1 LLTEAIVTGKEK
13 MQGNL
18 SEINLNEILS
28 LATGGKK
35 SGVLRLRHGNE
46 TVEVFLNEGEIVH
59 ATCPIGEGEKAI
71 YYPVTWGD
79 GSFTLEANGAVPNT
93 TIQKK
98 SGQILEDLRTM
109 SREWESIVEV
119 IPSGQCVFQLADL
132 AGEPNGP
139 ITIPH
144 AAWRVLSKIDG
155 RRSVQEVAGAL
166 KTPYA
171 QTARILFN
179 LCKSGLVT
187 AVPLAAQTAGSIVS
201 AGLLTRLIAHLTE
214 FIGPIAPLV
223 VRDQIRALGES
234 QEKFPQTK
242 VEELVGLISREISDP
257 KLRSEFETAIA
268 REIGNFKK
276 P

>member
-1 LLTEAIVTGKEK
+1 

-71 YYPVTWGD
+71 YYPVTWGE
-79 GSFTLEANGAVPNT
+79 GSFSLEANGTAPVT

-98 SGQILEDLRTM
+98 SAKILEDLRTM
-109 SREWESIVEV
+109 SREWENIVEV
-119 IPSGQCVFQLADL
+119 VPSAQCVFQLADL
-132 AGEPNGP
+132 AGECNGP

-166 KTPYA
+166 KAPYA

-187 AVPLAAQTAGSIVS
+187 AAPIAAQSGENTVPAGVI
-201 AGLLTRLIAHLTE
+201 TRLIAHVTE
-214 FIGPIAPLV
+214 FMGPIAPLV
-223 VRDQIRALGES
+223 VSDQIRILGES

-242 VEELVGLISREISDP
+242 VEQLIGMISREISDP
-257 KLRSEFETAIA
+257 KRRSDFEIAIA
-268 REIGNFKK
+268 RELGTFKK
-276 P
+276 TH

>member
-1 LLTEAIVTGKEK
+1 

-28 LATGGKK
+28 LATAGRK
-35 SGVLRLRHGNE
+35 SGVLTLRHGNE
-46 TVEVFLNEGEIVH
+46 TVEVFLSDGAIVH

-71 YYPVTWGD
+71 YYPVTWGE
-79 GSFTLEANGAVPNT
+79 GSFTLDAEGSAPVT
-93 TIQKK
+93 TIQKN

-119 IPSGQCVFQLADL
+119 IPSGQCIFQLADL

-144 AAWRVLSKIDG
+144 TAWRVLCKIDG

-166 KTPYA
+166 KAPYA
-171 QTARILFN
+171 QTAKILFN
-179 LCKSGLVT
+179 LCKSGLV
-187 AVPLAAQTAGSIVS
+187 AVAPTVAQAPGNIVP

-214 FIGPIAPLV
+214 FMGPIAPFV

-242 VEELVGLISREISDP
+242 VEELIGLVSREISDA
-257 KLRSEFETAIA
+257 KLRSEFESAIA
-268 REIGNFKK
+268 REFANLKK
-276 P
+276 SKID

>member
-1 LLTEAIVTGKEK
+1 

-18 SEINLNEILS
+18 SEINLNEILA

-35 SGVLRLRHGNE
+35 SGLLTLRHGNE
-46 TVEVFLNEGEIVH
+46 TVELFLNEGEIVH

-79 GSFTLEANGAVPNT
+79 GRFTLEANGAAPVT

-98 SGQILEDLRTM
+98 SEQILEDLRTM
-109 SREWESIVEV
+109 SREWESIMEV
-119 IPSGQCVFQLADL
+119 IPSGHCVFQLADL

-144 AAWRVLSKIDG
+144 AAWRVLCKIDG

-166 KTPYA
+166 KAPYA
-171 QTARILFN
+171 QTAKILFN
-179 LCKSGLVT
+179 LCKSGLV
-187 AVPLAAQTAGSIVS
+187 AVTPPVAQASGNIVS
-201 AGLLTRLIAHLTE
+201 IGLLTRLIAHLTE
-214 FIGPIAPLV
+214 VMGPIAPFV
-223 VRDQIRALGES
+223 VRDQIRALSES

-242 VEELVGLISREISDP
+242 LEELIGLVSREIADA
-257 KLRSEFETAIA
+257 KRRTQFEAAMA
-268 REIGNFKK
+268 REFAHFKNS
-276 P
+276 

>member
-1 LLTEAIVTGKEK
+1 

-18 SEINLNEILS
+18 SEINLSEILG

-35 SGVLRLRHGNE
+35 SGVLTLRHGNE
-46 TVEVFLNEGEIVH
+46 TVEVFLNDGEIVH

-79 GSFTLEANGAVPNT
+79 GSFTLDADGSAPVT

-98 SGQILEDLRTM
+98 AGQILEDLRNM
-109 SREWESIVEV
+109 SREWESIIEV
-119 IPSGQCVFQLADL
+119 IPSSQCIFQLADL

-144 AAWRVLSKIDG
+144 TAWRVLCKIDG

-166 KTPYA
+166 KAPYA
-171 QTARILFN
+171 QTAKILFN
-179 LCKSGLVT
+179 LCKSGLVS
-187 AVPLAAQTAGSIVS
+187 AAPLASQAPGNIVP

-214 FIGPIAPLV
+214 FIGPIAPFV
-223 VRDQIRALGES
+223 VGDQIRALGES
-234 QEKFPQTK
+234 QDKFPQNK
-242 VEELVGLISREISDP
+242 LEELIGSVSREISEP
-257 KLRSEFETAIA
+257 KLRNQFETAIA
-268 REIGNFKK
+268 REFGNLKK
-276 P
+276 S

>member
-1 LLTEAIVTGKEK
+1 

-79 GSFTLEANGAVPNT
+79 GSFTLEANGATPVT
-93 TIQKK
+93 TIQKN

-109 SREWESIVEV
+109 SREWENIVEV

-166 KTPYA
+166 KAPYA
-171 QTARILFN
+171 QTAKILFN

-187 AVPLAAQTAGSIVS
+187 AAPLAQTAGNIVP
-201 AGLLTRLIAHLTE
+201 AGLMTRLIGHLTE
-214 FIGPIAPLV
+214 FMGPIAPFV
-223 VRDQIRALGES
+223 MRDQIRVLGES

-242 VEELVGLISREISDP
+242 VEELVALVSREISDP

-268 REIGNFKK
+268 RELGNFKK
-276 P
+276 L

>member
-1 LLTEAIVTGKEK
+1 

-35 SGVLRLRHGNE
+35 SGLLTLRRGNE
-46 TVEVFLNEGEIVH
+46 TVEVFLNDGEIVH

-79 GSFTLEANGAVPNT
+79 GSFILAAEGMAPVT

-98 SGQILEDLRTM
+98 SAQILEDLRTM

-144 AAWRVLSKIDG
+144 AAWRVLCKIDG

-166 KTPYA
+166 KAPYA
-171 QTARILFN
+171 QTAKILFN
-179 LCKSGLVT
+179 LCKSGLV
-187 AVPLAAQTAGSIVS
+187 AVVPPAAQMAGSIVPT
-201 AGLLTRLIAHLTE
+201 GLLTRLVAHLTE
-214 FIGPIAPLV
+214 FMGPIAPFV
-223 VRDQIRALGES
+223 VRDQIRSLNET
-234 QEKFPQTK
+234 QDRFPQAK
-242 VEELVGLISREISDP
+242 LEELIGLVSREISDA
-257 KLRSEFETAIA
+257 KRRSEFEAVIA
-268 REIGNFKK
+268 REFVNLKK
-276 P
+276 S

>member
-1 LLTEAIVTGKEK
+1 

-18 SEINLNEILS
+18 SEIKLNEILS

-35 SGVLRLRHGNE
+35 SGLLTLRHGNE
-46 TVEVFLNEGEIVH
+46 TVEVFLNDGEIVH

-71 YYPVTWGD
+71 YYPVTWGE
-79 GSFTLEANGAVPNT
+79 GSFSLEANGSAPAT

-98 SGQILEDLRTM
+98 SEHILEDLRSM

-119 IPSGQCVFQLADL
+119 IPSGHCIFQLSDL

-144 AAWRVLSKIDG
+144 AAWRVLCKIDG

-166 KTPYA
+166 KAPYA
-171 QTARILFN
+171 QTAKILFN
-179 LCKSGLVT
+179 LCKSGLV
-187 AVPLAAQTAGSIVS
+187 AVVPPVAQGPGAIVS

-214 FIGPIAPLV
+214 VMGPIAAFV
-223 VRDQIRALGES
+223 VGDQIRALNES

-242 VEELVGLISREISDP
+242 LEELVGLISREISDT
-257 KLRSEFETAIA
+257 KLRGQFESAVA
-268 REIGNFKK
+268 REFASFRKS
-276 P
+276 

>member
-1 LLTEAIVTGKEK
+1 

-28 LATGGKK
+28 LATAGKK
-35 SGVLRLRHGNE
+35 SGVLTLRHGNE
-46 TVEVFLNEGEIVH
+46 TVEVFLNDGEIVH

-79 GSFTLEANGAVPNT
+79 GSFTLDADGSAPVT
-93 TIQKK
+93 TIQK
-98 SGQILEDLRTM
+98 SAGQILEDLRTM

-144 AAWRVLSKIDG
+144 TAWRVLCKIDG

-166 KTPYA
+166 KSPYA
-171 QTARILFN
+171 QTAKILFN

-187 AVPLAAQTAGSIVS
+187 AAPMAPQAPANIVPV
-201 AGLLTRLIAHLTE
+201 GLLTRLVAHLTE
-214 FIGPIAPLV
+214 FMGPIAPFV

-234 QEKFPQTK
+234 QDKFPQSK
-242 VEELVGLISREISDP
+242 LEELIGLVSREISAP
-257 KLRSEFETAIA
+257 KLRSEFEAVIA
-268 REIGNFKK
+268 REFGNFKK
-276 P
+276 L

>member
-1 LLTEAIVTGKEK
+1 

-18 SEINLNEILS
+18 SEINLDEILS

-35 SGVLRLRHGNE
+35 SGVLTLRHGNE

-79 GSFTLEANGAVPNT
+79 GNFTLDADGSAPVT
-93 TIQKK
+93 TIRKN
-98 SGQILEDLRTM
+98 SRQILEDLRTM

-119 IPSGQCVFQLADL
+119 IPSGQCIFQLADL

-144 AAWRVLSKIDG
+144 TAWRVLSKIDG
-155 RRSVQEVAGAL
+155 RRTVQEVAAAL
-166 KTPYA
+166 KAPYA
-171 QTARILFN
+171 QTAKILFN
-179 LCKSGLVT
+179 LSKSGLVT
-187 AVPLAAQTAGSIVS
+187 VAPLASRSPANLVP

-214 FIGPIAPLV
+214 FMGPIAPFV
-223 VRDQIRALGES
+223 VRDQIRALGEA
-234 QEKFPQTK
+234 QERFPHAK
-242 VEELVGLISREISDP
+242 LEELIGFVSREISDV
-257 KLRSEFETAIA
+257 KLRSEFEAAIA
-268 REIGNFKK
+268 REFAHFKK
-276 P
+276 S

>member
-1 LLTEAIVTGKEK
+1 

-18 SEINLNEILS
+18 SEINLSEILA

-35 SGVLRLRHGNE
+35 SGLLTLRHGHE
-46 TVEVFLNEGEIVH
+46 TVEVFLNDGEIVH

-79 GSFTLEANGAVPNT
+79 GSFTLEAKEAAPLT

-98 SGQILEDLRTM
+98 SEQILEDLRMM
-109 SREWESIVEV
+109 SREWESIVEI

-144 AAWRVLSKIDG
+144 AAWRVLCKIDG

-166 KTPYA
+166 NAPYA
-171 QTARILFN
+171 QTAKILFN
-179 LCKSGLVT
+179 LSKSGLV
-187 AVPLAAQTAGSIVS
+187 AATPRAAPAPGNIVS

-214 FIGPIAPLV
+214 VMGPIAPFV
-223 VRDQIRALGES
+223 VRDQIRALRES
-234 QEKFPQTK
+234 QEKFPHAK
-242 VEELVGLISREISDP
+242 LEELIGLVSREIADP
-257 KLRSEFETAIA
+257 KRRSQFEAAMA
-268 REIGNFKK
+268 REFVHFKNS
-276 P
+276 